1 MLIEGRGVEV
11 AYGSTVAVA
20 ASDFT
25 IPSGSVTALIGPNG
39 SGKSSL
45 LNAIAGL
52 AGDGL
57 VAIGGVPAAEVRHR
71 IAYVLQTTKVNE
83 AIPVTVR
90 EVVAMGRFTTLG
102 VFGRSGDL
110 DRAAIDDAITRLRL
124 GGIAD
129 RHLDELSA
137 GERQRVFVAQGLAQD
152 HDVLLLDEP
161 FTAVDVVSS
170 QAIEHAIAEE
180 RGTGC
185 SVVMSTHD
193 LAEASAADHVI
204 LLSGRIIAE
213 GPPAAALTTD
223 SLAAAYGTRFMRLDD
238 GRFFIDDPAHA
249 PVPGRHSH
257 LERTIH
263 PETPGVGLHD
273 R

>member
-1 MLIEGRGVEV
+1 
-11 AYGSTVAVA
+11 
-20 ASDFT
+20 
-25 IPSGSVTALIGPNG
+25 VTALIGPNG

-52 AGDGL
+52 AGSGR
-57 VAIGGVPAAEVRHR
+57 VTIGGAPASAARHR
-71 IAYVLQTTKVNE
+71 IAFVMQTTKVNE
-83 AIPVTVR
+83 AMPVTVR

-102 VFGRSGDL
+102 VFGRTGEL
-110 DRAAIDDAITRLRL
+110 DRTAIDDAIARLRL
-124 GGIAD
+124 DGVRD
-129 RHLDELSA
+129 RHLSELSG

-161 FTAVDVVSS
+161 FTAVDLLSS
-170 QAIEHAIAEE
+170 QAIEHAVAEE

-193 LAEASAADHVI
+193 LAVASAADHV
-204 LLSGRIIAE
+204 LLLNGRVIAE
-213 GPPAAALTTD
+213 GPPGTALTTE
-223 SLAAAYGTRFMRLDD
+223 SLAAAYGTKFMRLED

-257 LERTIH
+257 LERIVH
-263 PETPGVGLHD
+263 PETPGAGRHD
-273 R
+273 A